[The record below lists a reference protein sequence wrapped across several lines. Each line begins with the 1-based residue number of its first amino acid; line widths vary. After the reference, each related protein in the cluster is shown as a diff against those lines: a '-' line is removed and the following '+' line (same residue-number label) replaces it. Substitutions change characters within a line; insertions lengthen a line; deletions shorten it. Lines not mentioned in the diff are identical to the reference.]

1 MFKGYTC
8 IIGLALLLSGCD
20 TVTVYRSPPV
30 VYQRPTPLYQYP
42 PTYYYYEI
50 ILMLGLGDTDES
62 SSNFIAWVIAHS
74 M

>member
-1 MFKGYTC
+1 MFKGYAC

-42 PTYYYYEI
+42 PTYYYYE
-50 ILMLGLGDTDES
+50 S
-62 SSNFIAWVIAHS
+62 HRYYHRYPYYYHYPHARPWRY
-74 M
+74 